1 MNIHGAVIMSKNEN
15 EEWIILLT
23 DDLTKNANKLKVYDR
38 VMEFLNELVEDL
50 EKDPEHTIQYLERQ
64 PKIIKIEDKIV
75 RRLRMGR
82 YRLFYFVD
90 HENKRIVFVDIRI
103 RRETRKTYRF

>member
-1 MNIHGAVIMSKNEN
+1 MID
-15 EEWIILLT
+15 EWEIWLAESFV
-23 DDLTKNANKLKVYDR
+23 KSAEKLRVYDR
-38 VMEFLNELVEDL
+38 VTEFLNELVEDL